1 MSNGLNQSL
10 YEISDSQGEYCNRD
24 IFTIANRWDAKAE
37 LWDVQLQNADSHLNQ
52 DGAYDQFILDAKV
65 LLEAF
70 NGQSVH
76 LMEIG
81 CGTALVAE
89 ALQKPSVT
97 ITGVDISD
105 MMLEKAREKGILN
118 ASFHNADVFALPIP
132 GTPKA
137 DLVLSRGI
145 LLSHYSKHDACV
157 MFRVIRNCC
166 EQNASIV
173 MLDFLN
179 VEASDPNHHRPGN
192 KTYYHPSDI
201 EEMARKAGFKS
212 CRFTGTH
219 KQRSRCAIITL

>member
-10 YEISDSQGEYCNRD
+10 YKISDSQDEYANRD
-24 IFTIANRWDAKAE
+24 ISTIANRWDAKAE
-37 LWDVQLQNADSHLNQ
+37 LWDEQLQNSDSHLNQ
-52 DGAYDQFILDAKV
+52 DGAYDQFIFDAKA
-65 LLEAF
+65 LLETF
-70 NGQSVH
+70 NSKSVH

-105 MMLEKAREKGILN
+105 MMLEKARGKGILN
-118 ASFHNADVFALPIP
+118 ASFHKADVFALPIF

-145 LLSHYSKHDACV
+145 LLSHYLKHDSCV
-157 MFRVIRNCC
+157 MLKAIRSCC
-166 EQNASIV
+166 KQKSSVV

-179 VEASDPNHHRPGN
+179 TEAANQNYHLPGN
-192 KTYYHPSDI
+192 KFYYHPHEI
-201 EEMARKAGFKS
+201 AEMASEAGFKS
-212 CRFTGTH
+212 CRFTGTYKH
-219 KQRSRCAIITL
+219 RSRCVIMML